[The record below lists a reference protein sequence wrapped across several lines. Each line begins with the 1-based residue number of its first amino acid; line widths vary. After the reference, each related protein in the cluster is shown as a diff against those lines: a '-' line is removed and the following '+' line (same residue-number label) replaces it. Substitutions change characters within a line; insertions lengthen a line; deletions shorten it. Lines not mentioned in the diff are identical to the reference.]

1 MVDYNTNVPAIQPMQ
16 QPNMMQAYG
25 QMQQIQANRMLMQD
39 RERALQE
46 RASIGEVVRDPNIDL
61 SDPKNWNRL
70 VKAAPTLAGGVIKD
84 FATARREQRQ
94 GEVSVAEL
102 ALKNADLLTKK
113 GEQLREAFA
122 KVAGFPEEQQPA
134 IYANIIKQL
143 PEDMRGL
150 YSPVFSKSALRAAA
164 STTAEVTQSLTPQL
178 KTIGGRDVRVAPG
191 GGPAEE
197 ILVQT
202 APPALAPTAQRD
214 VRFEGV
220 GQGTEL
226 PNVRGT
232 VPVGPGAAAPG
243 DAQAVINNMRAAP
256 AQNVNQLAGRTVPAS
271 QLAAEASASAQRQ
284 ELEKKRLEDLQDP
297 KKRLELREKVGGAKK
312 ETEGAI
318 STLNSGLESVNK
330 VKAFSDEDL
339 NSALGHVG
347 ANTPAVF
354 ATAKAVRT
362 ALNEL
367 KGIATA
373 MAKTDAGKIGSMQ
386 VQEWEILR
394 NQLVNL
400 DYANMTPT
408 QLREQV
414 ARVEARAKTLM
425 DQARRGYSETYG
437 AAAKELGGFS
447 ELPEGRKSAGITQ
460 AEYNALPSG
469 STYTD
474 PNGNVRT
481 KR

>member
-1 MVDYNTNVPAIQPMQ
+1 MVDYNINVPSIQPMQ

-39 RERALQE
+39 RERALQD
-46 RASIGEVVRDPNIDL
+46 RAAIGEVVRDPNIDL

-70 VKAAPTLAGGVIKD
+70 VQAAPTMAGGIIKD
-84 FATARREQRQ
+84 FAAARREQRQ
-94 GEVSVAEL
+94 GELSVAEL
-102 ALKNADLLTKK
+102 ALRNADLLTKK

-164 STTAEVTQSLTPQL
+164 SATAEVTQSLTPQIR
-178 KTIGGRDVRVAPG
+178 TIGGRDVRVAPG
-191 GGPAEE
+191 GGSAEE

-202 APPALAPTAQRD
+202 APPAPTSQRD

-226 PNVRGT
+226 PDVRGT

-243 DAQAVINNMRAAP
+243 DVQAAINNMRAAP
-256 AQNVNQLAGRTVPAS
+256 AQNVNQFAKRLVPAS
-271 QLAAEASASAQRQ
+271 QLAAEDAASAQRQ
-284 ELEKKRLEDLQDP
+284 ALEKKRLEDLQDT
-297 KKRLELREKVGGAKK
+297 KKQLELRKEVGGAKK

-339 NSALGHVG
+339 NSGLGHVN
-347 ANTPAVF
+347 ANTPAAF

-362 ALNEL
+362 AFNEL

-400 DYANMTPT
+400 DYANMTPKE
-408 QLREQV
+408 LREQV
-414 ARVEARAKTLM
+414 ARVEARAKTLI
-425 DQARRGYSETYG
+425 DQAKRSYSETYG